1 MNKKRN
7 KKNIF
12 IIDLNNFFNL
22 NRYNYIKMKLK
33 NKITKFFNNTTPIV
47 GLTAY
52 SYDMAKILD
61 KYVDFILV
69 GDSLG
74 MTLYGMKNT
83 RKVTVDMMINH
94 GKTVVKAAKNTL
106 VIVDLPFRTYERS
119 PLQAYETACKVIDKT
134 NCYGIKIEGG
144 KKVAETISYLTDRGI
159 NVMGHIGLSPQ
170 SIKNYI
176 NIKIKGFNT
185 LEKKELMDDAYA
197 LCKANAF
204 AIVVEAVAESAAKA
218 VVKKVKQIKNKF
230 IPIIGIGAS
239 IDCNGQILVTDDML
253 GSTNKYKEN
262 KLPKFVKVY
271 KSNDVELSVKKF
283 CDEVR
288 SSSFPSNEFCYM
300 KNKKTFNN
308 NVMFLKFIKNK

>member
-1 MNKKRN
+1 MALPPLFNISLPIFDACGCDVDITKLIFSIAEVFFIMNKKRN

-61 KYVDFILV
+61 KYVNFILV

-144 KKVAETISYLTDRGI
+144 KKIAVFGSLLELGAFSQECHFR
-159 NVMGHIGLSPQ
+159 IGQ
-170 SIKNYI
+170 
-176 NIKIKGFNT
+176 
-185 LEKKELMDDAYA
+185 YA
-197 LCKANAF
+197 LEFVDECHCYGLECQPIVDLWKKKGRLASLHSDFMSLMEVLKKRICSYDVVLLKGSNQKKLWQVIDAF
-204 AIVVEAVAESAAKA
+204 
-218 VVKKVKQIKNKF
+218 
-230 IPIIGIGAS
+230 
-239 IDCNGQILVTDDML
+239 
-253 GSTNKYKEN
+253 TNEDK
-262 KLPKFVKVY
+262 
-271 KSNDVELSVKKF
+271 
-283 CDEVR
+283 R
-288 SSSFPSNEFCYM
+288 
-300 KNKKTFNN
+300 
-308 NVMFLKFIKNK
+308 